1 MRCVCGN
8 SYYRDGTRF
17 NKTTGVTM
25 QRLRCKVCG
34 KGCQVPVDEVL
45 VENVRL
51 AKQKQALQDKN
62 WVEASNQMRSSAW
75 AAQVKSRSERLA
87 KLMEYG
93 VWVE

>member
-25 QRLRCKVCG
+25 QRLRCSLCG
-34 KGCQVPVDEVL
+34 KGCQTPIDEVL

-62 WVEASNQMRSSAW
+62 RIANKSFREYARIENAIEAY
-75 AAQVKSRSERLA
+75 SEQLVNIFT
-87 KLMEYG
+87 KNIGL
-93 VWVE
+93 